1 MAIRATP
8 VVQVLQ
14 LHWKESGKSFL
25 NQFIK
30 SLQPLML
37 KATVS
42 SLGCVQFSL
51 FNFKGMGFLM
61 AVYFQS

>member
-37 KATVS
+37 EATVS
-42 SLGCVQFSL
+42 SLGVYNSL
-51 FNFKGMGFLM
+51 FLTLKAWVF
-61 AVYFQS
+61 